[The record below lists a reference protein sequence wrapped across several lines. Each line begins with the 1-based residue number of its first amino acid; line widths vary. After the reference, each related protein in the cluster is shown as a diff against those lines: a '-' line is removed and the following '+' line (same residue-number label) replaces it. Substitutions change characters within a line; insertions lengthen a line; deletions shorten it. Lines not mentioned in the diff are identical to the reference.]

1 MERKSAK
8 GTGRKMKILEVKNI
22 IKKYEDL
29 VAVNGISFYVEKGEI
44 FGLVGPNGAGKSTT
58 MNMIS
63 GLLVPEEGR
72 ISFENGMNLKKWHEN
87 IGLVPQDLAIYP
99 DLSAEEN
106 VTFFAALYGLKGS
119 KLKQHVEEALKTV
132 GLLEQGKKRSDK
144 FSGGM
149 KRRLNIACAIAH
161 HPKLIIMDEP
171 TVGIDPQSRNYILEG
186 IKKLKKAGTTVIYTS
201 HYMEEVE
208 EICDRILI
216 VDHGNIVE
224 GGSIKEI
231 KERYKKEET
240 LPSLEEIFLLVTGKE
255 LRD

>member
-72 ISFENGMNLKKWHEN
+72 ISFENGMNFKKWHE
-87 IGLVPQDLAIYP
+87 
-99 DLSAEEN
+99 
-106 VTFFAALYGLKGS
+106 
-119 KLKQHVEEALKTV
+119 
-132 GLLEQGKKRSDK
+132 
-144 FSGGM
+144 
-149 KRRLNIACAIAH
+149 NIACAIAH

-216 VDHGNIVE
+216 VDRGNIVE

-240 LPSLEEIFLLVTGKE
+240 LPSLEVIFLLVTGKE

>member
-1 MERKSAK
+1 
-8 GTGRKMKILEVKNI
+8 MKILEVKNI
-22 IKKYEDL
+22 TKRYEDL
-29 VAVNGISFYVEKGEI
+29 VAVNDISFSVEKGEI
-44 FGLVGPNGAGKSTT
+44 LGIVGPNGAGKSTT

-63 GLLVPEEGR
+63 GLLVPDDGTILFEEGMK
-72 ISFENGMNLKKWHEN
+72 FKGWHEH

-99 DLSAEEN
+99 DLSAKEN
-106 VTFFAALYGLKGS
+106 VTFFAALYGLKGGE
-119 KLKQHVEEALKTV
+119 LKKQVDEALKTV
-132 GLLEQGKKRSDK
+132 GLLEQGKKHSEK

-161 HPKLIIMDEP
+161 NPKLIIMDEP

-216 VDHGNIVE
+216 VDHGRIVE
-224 GGSIKEI
+224 SGTIEDI
-231 KERYKKEET
+231 RERYQSEGKI
-240 LPSLEEIFLLVTGKE
+240 PSLEEVFLLVTGKE

>member
-1 MERKSAK
+1 MEDI
-8 GTGRKMKILEVKNI
+8 ILKTTDLT
-22 IKKYEDL
+22 KKYNNK
-29 VAVNGISFYVEKGEI
+29 AVVDNLNIEIRKGEI
-44 FGLVGPNGAGKSTT
+44 FGLLGPNGAGKSTT

-63 GLLVPEEGR
+63 GLLVPEEGT
-72 ISFENGMNLKKWHEN
+72 ISFENGMNFKKWHE
-87 IGLVPQDLAIYP
+87 
-99 DLSAEEN
+99 
-106 VTFFAALYGLKGS
+106 
-119 KLKQHVEEALKTV
+119 
-132 GLLEQGKKRSDK
+132 
-144 FSGGM
+144 
-149 KRRLNIACAIAH
+149 NIACAIAH

>member
-1 MERKSAK
+1 MN
-8 GTGRKMKILEVKNI
+8 ILEVKNI
-22 IKKYEDL
+22 MKKYEDL
-29 VAVNGISFYVEKGEI
+29 VAVNDISFSVEEGEI
-44 FGLVGPNGAGKSTT
+44 LGLVGPNGAGKSTT
-58 MNMIS
+58 INMIT
-63 GLLVPEEGR
+63 GLLVPDEGT
-72 ISFENGMNLKKWHEN
+72 ISFDNGISFKKWREH

-106 VTFFAALYGLKGS
+106 VTFFAGLYGLKGK
-119 KLKQHVEEALKTV
+119 KLKQQVEAALQTV
-132 GLLEQGKKRSDK
+132 GLLEQGKKHADK

-161 HPKLIIMDEP
+161 NPRLIIMDEP

-186 IKKLKKAGTTVIYTS
+186 IKELKKAGTTIIYTS

-216 VDHGNIVE
+216 VDHGKIVE
-224 GGSIKEI
+224 GGKVKEI
-231 KERYKKEET
+231 KERYQSEEK
-240 LPSLEEIFLLVTGKE
+240 LPSLEEVFLLVTGKE

>member
-1 MERKSAK
+1 
-8 GTGRKMKILEVKNI
+8 
-22 IKKYEDL
+22 
-29 VAVNGISFYVEKGEI
+29 
-44 FGLVGPNGAGKSTT
+44 
-58 MNMIS
+58 
-63 GLLVPEEGR
+63 
-72 ISFENGMNLKKWHEN
+72 
-87 IGLVPQDLAIYP
+87 
-99 DLSAEEN
+99 
-106 VTFFAALYGLKGS
+106 
-119 KLKQHVEEALKTV
+119 
-132 GLLEQGKKRSDK
+132 
-144 FSGGM
+144 
-149 KRRLNIACAIAH
+149 
-161 HPKLIIMDEP
+161 MDEP

-240 LPSLEEIFLLVTGKE
+240 LPSLEVIFLLVTGKE

>member
-72 ISFENGMNLKKWHEN
+72 ISFENGMNFKKCHE
-87 IGLVPQDLAIYP
+87 
-99 DLSAEEN
+99 
-106 VTFFAALYGLKGS
+106 
-119 KLKQHVEEALKTV
+119 
-132 GLLEQGKKRSDK
+132 
-144 FSGGM
+144 
-149 KRRLNIACAIAH
+149 NIACAIAH

>member
-1 MERKSAK
+1 MTTIEREAYL
-8 GTGRKMKILEVKNI
+8 MKFAIQTKNLC
-22 IKKYEDL
+22 KEY
-29 VAVNGISFYVEKGEI
+29 KGELRVNHLNLNI
-44 FGLVGPNGAGKSTT
+44 PAGCVYGFLGPNGAGKSTT

-63 GLLVPEEGR
+63 GLLVPDDGTILFEEGMK
-72 ISFENGMNLKKWHEN
+72 FKGWHEH

-99 DLSAEEN
+99 DLSAKEN
-106 VTFFAALYGLKGS
+106 VTFFAALYGLKGGE
-119 KLKQHVEEALKTV
+119 LKKQVDEALKTV
-132 GLLEQGKKRSDK
+132 GLLEQGKKHSEK

-161 HPKLIIMDEP
+161 NPKLIIMDEP

-216 VDHGNIVE
+216 VDHGRIVE
-224 GGSIKEI
+224 SGTIEDI
-231 KERYKKEET
+231 RERYQSEGKI
-240 LPSLEEIFLLVTGKE
+240 PSLEEVFLLVTGKE